1 MPRGDDKEPAESLGP
16 NDGITRRD
24 FLDGVAIGA
33 AGLAAAAAAPYLTGA
48 EAALAAGGPPPGYSL
63 PPGYYPPT
71 STGITGEPDNVV
83 GNTMRIDPPA
93 SSPSDIHSSAPGPGI
108 QPSGARDVDDDY
120 DCVIVGAGASGLG
133 AAKFYLDRFGPDS
146 KILLLD
152 QLPDFGGNSHRNE
165 FHVPDAFR
173 GGTDV
178 MTLRNGGTVNLD
190 SIGAWNTPQGGL
202 MDIPGSYGQPAVDM
216 LAWAGVDFSTSA
228 LWQNGGAAGIPNSY
242 GLYQRL
248 LFPASEFGS
257 DSVIAARNAGPF
269 AGTEPNNAAG
279 WTSFMGRTPYSAAAR
294 AAIISIQTSNVDVMT
309 AKDGPMTQAE
319 KVQRLTQM
327 TYKQYLQY
335 YWDCPDDAF
344 FGEYWR
350 GSGGLLGAGGQA
362 VSASDCWV
370 LERPGFPDALGLPS
384 TDDVVFPGIGRT
396 PQQDAK
402 STASPT
408 RAWPDGNIS
417 LLKLMVA
424 KLIPAAQPD
433 VGGQRP
439 TQLTILQSKTDYST
453 LDQRTNSV
461 RIRLNSAVIDVKPG
475 VGANDIAKIVYITP
489 NKKAERVRAR
499 HVIMACWNRVT
510 ARIVRG
516 LPQDQVDNLCYARK
530 VPLIYGRAGLN
541 NWQAWADAKVSN
553 ISPRGTSL
561 FWDSTSVAAG
571 AGFGP
576 NGSPVYG
583 PTPNQPPASPA
594 QLSFTVVP
602 NRPDAIPQ
610 LYAYE
615 SGREMLL
622 GMSFQD
628 LENALWDV
636 IDRVVNQQGGDFE
649 PGRDVN
655 SIMINR
661 WNYGYAHEL
670 SSVFDPSLYG
680 PWAEQP
686 QRKGSVPFGNVAIA
700 CSDSEGFAYTHSAIN
715 EGFRAVND
723 LPGNAP
729 ILGP

>member
-1 MPRGDDKEPAESLGP
+1 MSKDEVVGANGKHD
-16 NDGITRRD
+16 DGITRKD

-48 EAALAAGGPPPGYSL
+48 EAAMAALDPVSGAAL

-71 STGITGEPDNVV
+71 MTGITGEPDGVV
-83 GNTMRIDPPA
+83 ANTMQIDPPA
-93 SSPSDIHSSAPGPGI
+93 SSPADVHSAVPGPGLG
-108 QPSGARDVDDDY
+108 PSGARDVDDDY
-120 DCVIVGAGASGLG
+120 DCVIVGAGASGLA
-133 AAKFYLDRFGPDS
+133 AAKYYRDRFGPDS

-165 FHVPDAFR
+165 FHVPDGFR
-173 GGTDV
+173 GGADV

-190 SIGAWNTPQGGL
+190 SIGAWNQPQGAL
-202 MDIPGSYGQPAVDM
+202 MDIPGSYGQPAVNI
-216 LAWAGVDFSTSA
+216 LGWAGVDFASA
-228 LWQNGGAAGIPNSY
+228 SQWTNGGAAGIPGSF
-242 GLYQRL
+242 GLRTML
-248 LFPASEFGS
+248 LFPGADFGGTDTVTQS
-257 DSVIAARNAGPF
+257 R
-269 AGTEPNNAAG
+269 TEPNTPAG
-279 WTSFMGRTPYSAAAR
+279 WAAFMARTPYSPTAR
-294 AAIISIQTSNVDVMT
+294 AAIIRIQTENSDVMT

-319 KVQRLTQM
+319 KIQRLTQM

-335 YWDCPDDAF
+335 YWDCPDEAF
-344 FGEYWR
+344 HGEYWR
-350 GSGGLLGAGGQA
+350 GSGSLLGAGGQA

-370 LERPGFPDALGLPS
+370 LGRPGFPSALGLGD
-384 TDDVVFPGIGRT
+384 TDDIVFPGIGRT

-402 STASPT
+402 SGSGPT

-417 LLKLMVA
+417 LLKLIVA
-424 KLIPAAQPD
+424 RLIPAAQPD
-433 VGGQRP
+433 VNGARP
-439 TQLTILQSKTDYST
+439 TQTTILQSKTDYSQ
-453 LDQRTNSV
+453 LDVRGSNV
-461 RIRLNSAVIDVKPG
+461 RIRLNSTVVDVKPG
-475 VGANDIAKIVYITP
+475 VGTKDLAKLVYLTP
-489 NKKAERVRAR
+489 EKKAERVRAR

-516 LPQDQVDNLCYARK
+516 LPQEQVDGLCYARK

-541 NWQAWADAKVSN
+541 NWQAFADAHVSS
-553 ISPRGTSL
+553 IQPRGTSL
-561 FWDSTSVAAG
+561 FWDTTSIAAG

-576 NGSPVYG
+576 AAAPVYG

-594 QLSFTVVP
+594 QLTFQVVP

-622 GMSFQD
+622 SRSFAD
-628 LENALWDV
+628 LENELWDV
-636 IDRVVNQQGGDFE
+636 IHRVVNTQGGNFDPE
-649 PGRDVN
+649 RDVH

-680 PWAEQP
+680 PWEDQP
-686 QRKGSVPFGNVAIA
+686 QRVGARPFENVAIA
-700 CSDSEGFAYTHSAIN
+700 CSDSEAFAYTHSAIN

-723 LPGNAP
+723 LPGSAP
-729 ILGP
+729 PAAP